1 MSFLVRHFR
10 LIFTSAVIFNSLIV
24 PLATAQESIPELTI
38 SKTVDQPTPADGEP
52 VLFEVSVTST
62 GETPAYDV
70 RVKDVLPQGLAIPEG
85 LTIFTDDGFIDA
97 YGTWVIGETEP
108 GEGATMNIPAIVTAV
123 PQPPC
128 IVNTATLVSSVE
140 SSFEA
145 PKSASVA
152 IRSAG
157 VERCA
162 DLAIKRI
169 SMLWG
174 LPCGLP
180 WVLRYTFAI
189 ANEGPQEAH
198 DVIFTVAET
207 DFKAP
212 GFELI
217 SPGCSGLQCNWDSLP
232 ANTTTE
238 IRGETP
244 PFTNSIWLKHEVKAA
259 ISTADVDYVEWNNSK
274 SWYENL
280 PPTSECG
287 GLPDYEG
294 ELDALGDAAADSATP
309 CFIATAAYGTRFD
322 ARIETLRA
330 FRDNTLAHSEL
341 GRLFIEQ
348 YYRQAPP
355 IAAFI
360 EHRPMMQ
367 LMVRVLL
374 VPILAVIS
382 YPITSLA
389 CLILLLMT
397 AFAWRQQQAE

>member
-1 MSFLVRHFR
+1 MSFLVWHFR

-24 PLATAQESIPELTI
+24 PLAIAQESIPELTI
-38 SKTVDQPTPADGEP
+38 SKTVDQPTPVDGEP
-52 VLFEVSVTST
+52 VLFEVSVTNT

-70 RVKDVLPQGLAIPEG
+70 KVKDALPQGLAIPEG
-85 LTIFTDDGFIDA
+85 LAIFTDDGFIDA
-97 YGTWVIGETEP
+97 YGTWVIGGTEP
-108 GEGATMNIPAIVTAV
+108 GERATMSIPAIVTAV

-128 IVNTATLVSSVE
+128 IVNTATLVSPVE

-145 PKSASVA
+145 PKTASVA

-174 LPCGLP
+174 LPCGQP
-180 WVLRYTFAI
+180 WVLKYTFTI

-232 ANTTTE
+232 ADTTIE
-238 IRGETP
+238 IRSETP
-244 PFTNSIWLKHEVKAA
+244 PFTTSIFETHKVTAD
-259 ISTADVDYVEWNNSK
+259 ISTVDADYIEGNNSK

-294 ELDALGDAAADSATP
+294 ALDALGDAAADSATP
-309 CFIATAAYGTRFD
+309 CFIATAAYGTPFD
-322 ARIETLRA
+322 ARIEELRT
-330 FRDNTLAHSEL
+330 FRDNTLEHSEL

-348 YYRQAPP
+348 YYRHAQP

-360 EHRPMMQ
+360 EGRPMMQ
-367 LMVRVLL
+367 LVVRVLL

-397 AFAWRQQQAE
+397 AFAWRRQQAE